1 MGEFEDRLRDA
12 FDGELERTPVP
23 SNLRQRVILNAVRTP
38 RQATRR
44 FGSPASTRV
53 VAFGGALAA
62 VAAIAVVAGS
72 VGIALGR
79 NGGTVAQKS
88 PPPSASSAPVAFG
101 KLPPPNLNPP
111 RGVGAGGGAPGAIPY
126 FGPAQ
131 MTWAGELPQ
140 VPGSAPVV
148 RFTTPGVADADALAA
163 RFGAT
168 LDPRTSGPQT
178 RNYSGP
184 GGLQM
189 GVQLEPAEPT
199 FTVVKDALQASSTG
213 PTEAVARAAA
223 ADFLSRYGLTPSWPY
238 AILTSSAASPQ
249 QAGPF
254 GPPPGMPGFTITY
267 QRIIPLDNGGFAP
280 EVDFNGDPAGLQLV
294 VDPSGQV
301 YRAAGPLP
309 ATETSGRYPLRP
321 ASSTVSAALASA
333 PLVPDSGPVPS
344 VPLTRAQLVYSA
356 VRSGSVS
363 YLEPGYLFSGTF
375 VRDGLQYE
383 KRVLVPALAASTTQ
397 G

>member
-12 FDGELERTPVP
+12 FDGELARTPVP
-23 SNLRQRVILNAVRTP
+23 SNLRQRVILNAVGTP

-44 FGSPASTRV
+44 FGSAASTRV
-53 VAFGGALAA
+53 FAFGGALAA
-62 VAAIAVVAGS
+62 VVAIAVVAGS
-72 VGIALGR
+72 VGVALGR
-79 NGGTVAQKS
+79 NGRPVAQES
-88 PPPSASSAPVAFG
+88 PAPSQSPAQVAFG

-111 RGVGAGGGAPGAIPY
+111 VGVGGPGGAPGAIPY

-148 RFTTPGVADADALAA
+148 RFTTPGAAEADALAA
-163 RFGAT
+163 RFGAK
-168 LDPRTSGPQT
+168 LDPRSSGPQA

-199 FTVVKDALQASSTG
+199 FAVLKNALKASSAG
-213 PTEAVARAAA
+213 PTEALARAAA

-267 QRIIPLDNGGFAP
+267 QRLLPLGNGGFAP
-280 EVDFNGDPAGLQLV
+280 EVDVNGDPAGLQLM

-301 YRAAGPLP
+301 YRASGPLP
-309 ATETSGRYPLRP
+309 AAETSGRYPLR
-321 ASSTVSAALASA
+321 AAGSTINAALTSA
-333 PLVPDSGPVPS
+333 PLVQESGPVPS
-344 VPLTRAQLVYSA
+344 VPLTRAQLVYTA
-356 VRSGSVS
+356 VRSGSQT
-363 YLEPGYLFSGTF
+363 YLEPGYLFTGTF

-383 KRVLVPALAASTTQ
+383 KRVLVPALAASVTT